1 MATSFDLQNR
11 HVDFMRGT
19 LDSVKQTHKTILF
32 EEFNGW
38 QSDSFN
44 LATLLDG
51 TYKDADDMLE
61 MISRLEVHSFKEFV
75 EKFSPKIYENVQQVD
90 GKWSFSYTFDDGKAS
105 GVPIKL
111 NEHSYYRMLS
121 AMYGVKK
128 DSGQSNRDFD
138 DSKLKEILTPRA
150 EEKEVQR
157 IRKKAVLLNVQYTEA
172 VNKKENANFY
182 AKQMVS
188 LGREVAQKAYG
199 SSLLKLGLRIAS
211 INSQLEYLEGEAKK
225 FKALPAGSED
235 VEIKRGVLEFDEEG
249 KPIIKELASGALS
262 GENFSSTPRLTA
274 GESMRK
280 LKAGVETAIDAGSER
295 GLTVQSF
302 TKNMILSTYLPD
314 YEEESFALTPAG
326 ISDKCQQLELERKG
340 FEEIYSQAQSE
351 FIKVLKQVVT
361 RMLGVKVF
369 FDHATTKGGE
379 DGTLPKNQGLL
390 VANCPVSDLL
400 DERIKGKFEK
410 FIVDRGT
417 TQTRNNKIWF
427 GILPHV
433 IVGEI
438 NPDEQEDEGEINP
451 FVINMDSDIKD
462 STKKAVAVTTLAEAK
477 QLLAIL
483 EKARILTVF
492 NPAVADDAPFTF
504 GGITDAA
511 IKGIK
516 EKLKELGII
525 YEHSVFAFPNFN
537 IVRDAYIPLDK
548 RDDAEVIAVSS
559 VYVDAAYVAAGLLVA
574 SQQPDYLLHHGFGG
588 RIDGQNVCVRLN
600 LEEDDFV
607 ANLCTHFNLELSSS
621 WQKEIIDALADD
633 RFGFAFS
640 GDEKKVKVENE
651 TVDLKNSYIFS
662 ARTMLQNEDGIY
674 QPIYKTLTNDFIW
687 AYSKTYGAKITKSIF
702 NRFLREDVRDWNEF
716 TKRAEVKG
724 IINVILRKGESIT
737 AIKAG
742 SLRVNLD
749 DGETFIDL
757 DFEKE

>member
-1 MATSFDLQNR
+1 MK
-11 HVDFMRGT
+11 GT
-19 LDSVKQTHKTILF
+19 LDSVKQTHKAILF

-44 LATLLDG
+44 LATLLDS
-51 TYKDADDMLE
+51 TYKDSDDMRE

-75 EKFSPKIYENVQQVD
+75 EKFSPKIYENVQQID
-90 GKWSFSYTFDDGKAS
+90 GKWSFSYTFDNGKAS

-111 NEHSYYRMLS
+111 NEHAYYRMLS

-138 DSKLKEILTPRA
+138 DSKLKEILTPKA

-157 IRKKAVLLNVQYTEA
+157 IRKKAVLLNLQYTEA

-182 AKQMVS
+182 AKQMLS

-199 SSLLKLGLRIAS
+199 SSLLKLGLRISS

-235 VEIKRGVLEFDEEG
+235 VEIKRGVLEFDEDG
-249 KPIIKELASGALS
+249 KLIIKELVSGTLS

-274 GESMRK
+274 GESMKK
-280 LKAGVETAIDAGSER
+280 LKAGVETAIDAGNER

-302 TKNMILSTYLPD
+302 TKNMVLSTYLPD
-314 YEEESFALTPAG
+314 YQEESFALTPSA
-326 ISDKCQQLELERKG
+326 ISDKCKQLELERKC

-351 FIKVLKQVVT
+351 FIKILKQVVT

-379 DGTLPKNQGLL
+379 DGKLPQNQGLL

-410 FIVDRGT
+410 FILDRGT

-433 IVGEI
+433 IVGDI
-438 NPDEQEDEGEINP
+438 NPDEQEEGDIDP
-451 FVINMDSDIKD
+451 FVINIDSDIKD

-492 NPAVADDAPFTF
+492 NPAVAEDAPFTF
-504 GGITDAA
+504 GGITDTA
-511 IKGIK
+511 IKDIK
-516 EKLKELGII
+516 EKLKELGIT
-525 YEHSVFAFPNFN
+525 YEHAVFAFPNFN
-537 IVRDAYIPLDK
+537 LVRDAKIPLDK
-548 RDDAEVIAVSS
+548 REDAEVIDVSS

-588 RIDGQNVCVRLN
+588 RIDAQNVCVRLN

-662 ARTMLQNEDGIY
+662 ARTLFQNENGIY

-687 AYSKTYGAKITKSIF
+687 AYSKTYGAKITKPVF
-702 NRFLREDVRDWNEF
+702 
-716 TKRAEVKG
+716 
-724 IINVILRKGESIT
+724 NVILRKGESIT
-737 AIKAG
+737 KSEIKAG

>member
-1 MATSFDLQNR
+1 MK
-11 HVDFMRGT
+11 GT
-19 LDSVKQTHKTILF
+19 LESVKQTHKAILF

-38 QSDSFN
+38 QSDALN

-51 TYKDADDMLE
+51 TYKDADDMFE

-75 EKFSPKIYENVQQVD
+75 EKFSPKIYENVQQVGD
-90 GKWSFSYTFDDGKAS
+90 KWSFSYTLDADKAS

-111 NEHSYYRMLS
+111 TEHAYYRMLS

-138 DSKLKEILTPRA
+138 DSKLKEILTPKA
-150 EEKEVQR
+150 EEKEIQR
-157 IRKKAVLLNVQYTEA
+157 IRKKAVLLNLQYTEA

-182 AKQMVS
+182 AKQIVS
-188 LGREVAQKAYG
+188 LGREVVQKAY
-199 SSLLKLGLRIAS
+199 SSSILKLSLRIAS

-249 KPIIKELASGALS
+249 KPIIKELASGTLS

-274 GESMRK
+274 GESMKK

-302 TKNMILSTYLPD
+302 TKNMVLSTYLPD

-326 ISDKCQQLELERKG
+326 ISDKCQKLESERKYFG
-340 FEEIYSQAQSE
+340 EIYSQAQSE
-351 FIKVLKQVVT
+351 FIKILKQIVT
-361 RMLGVKVF
+361 RMLGVKIF

-379 DGTLPKNQGLL
+379 DGKLPQNQGLL

-410 FIVDRGT
+410 FIMDRGT
-417 TQTRNNKIWF
+417 TQTGNNKIWF

-433 IVGEI
+433 IVGKK
-438 NPDEQEDEGEINP
+438 NPDEQENEDDINP
-451 FVINMDSDIKD
+451 YDIDSFVINMDSDIKD
-462 STKKAVAVTTLAEAK
+462 STKKAIAVTTLGEAK

-492 NPAVADDAPFTF
+492 NPAVAEDAPFTF
-504 GGITDAA
+504 GGITDIA
-511 IKGIK
+511 IKDIK

-525 YEHSVFAFPNFN
+525 YEHAVFAFPNFN
-537 IVRDAYIPLDK
+537 LVRDDAKISLDE
-548 RDDAEVIAVSS
+548 RDDAEVINIGS

-574 SQQPDYLLHHGFGG
+574 SQQPDYLLHHGFAG

-633 RFGFAFS
+633 RFGFVFS
-640 GDEKKVKVENE
+640 GDGKKVKVENE

-662 ARTMLQNEDGIY
+662 ARTMLRNKDGIY

-687 AYSKTYGAKITKSIF
+687 AYSKTYGAKITKPVF

-716 TKRAEVKG
+716 TTRAEAKG

-737 AIKAG
+737 KSEIKAG

>member
-1 MATSFDLQNR
+1 
-11 HVDFMRGT
+11 MRGT
-19 LDSVKQTHKTILF
+19 LDSVKQTHKAILF

-38 QSDSFN
+38 QQDSFN

-61 MISRLEVHSFKEFV
+61 IISRLEVHSFKEFV
-75 EKFSPKIYENVQQVD
+75 EKFSPKIYENVQQVG

-111 NEHSYYRMLS
+111 NEHAYYRMLS

-138 DSKLKEILTPRA
+138 DSKLKEILTPKA

-182 AKQMVS
+182 AKQMQS

-199 SSLLKLGLRIAS
+199 SSLSKLGLRIAG
-211 INSQLEYLEGEAKK
+211 INSQLDYLRGEAKK
-225 FKALPAGSED
+225 FKALPAGSEN

-249 KPIIKELASGALS
+249 KPIIKELASGILS

-274 GESMRK
+274 GESMKK
-280 LKAGVETAIDAGSER
+280 LKSGVATAIDAGNKSR

-302 TKNMILSTYLPD
+302 TKNMVLSTYLPD
-314 YEEESFALTPAG
+314 YEEESFSLTPAG
-326 ISDKCQQLELERKG
+326 ISDKCQKLELERKG

-351 FIKVLKQVVT
+351 FIKMLKQIVT

-379 DGTLPKNQGLL
+379 DGVLPQNQGLL
-390 VANCPVSDLL
+390 VTNCPVSDLL
-400 DERIKGKFEK
+400 DERIKSKFEK

-417 TQTRNNKIWF
+417 TQTRNHKLWF

-433 IVGEI
+433 IIGDI
-438 NPDEQEDEGEINP
+438 NPDEQEDDGDIDP
-451 FVINMDSDIKD
+451 FAINMDFDIKD
-462 STKKAVAVTTLAEAK
+462 STKKTAAVTALGEAK

-492 NPAVADDAPFTF
+492 NPAVAEDAPFTF
-504 GGITDAA
+504 GGITDTA
-511 IKGIK
+511 IKEIK
-516 EKLKELGII
+516 DKLKELGII
-525 YEHSVFAFPNFN
+525 YEHAVFAFPNFN
-537 IVRDAYIPLDK
+537 LVRDAKIPLDK
-548 RDDAEVIAVSS
+548 REDAEVIEVSS

-588 RIDGQNVCVRLN
+588 RIDAQNVCVRLD
-600 LEEDDFV
+600 LEEEDFV
-607 ANLCTHFNLELSSS
+607 KNLCTHFNLELSSS

-640 GDEKKVKVENE
+640 GDGKSVKVENE

-662 ARTMLQNEDGIY
+662 ARTMFQNENGIY

-687 AYSKTYGAKITKSIF
+687 TYLKTYGAKTTRTIF
-702 NRFLREDVRDWNEF
+702 KEFLREVGRDWQEF
-716 TKRAEVKG
+716 TKRAEAKG
-724 IINVILRKGESIT
+724 IINVILRKDESIT
-737 AIKAG
+737 KSDVKEG
-742 SLRVNLD
+742 TLRVKLG

-757 DFEKE
+757 NLERE